1 MFGRQITLFRLLG
14 FEVKVDFS
22 WVFLALLVTWS
33 LAEGFFPAS
42 HPGLAPATYWSMGA
56 AGAAGLFASIVLH
69 ELSHSVVARHYRLPI
84 RGITLF
90 IFGGV
95 AQMEKEPESPKVE
108 FLMAAAGPVAS
119 AALAAGFYG
128 LSVVAAGAA
137 PVSVYGTTRYLAL
150 INGLLAAFNLLPA
163 FPLDGGRVFRS
174 ILWHLKGNL
183 EAATRTS
190 SRVGSAFGLGLMLL
204 GIVEVLT
211 GNVVG
216 GIWWVLIG
224 MFLRGAA
231 SASYMQMLT
240 RSALEGEP
248 VRRFMTAD
256 PVTVEPGVTVREL
269 VEDYVYRYHHEL
281 FPVADEGRLLGCV
294 SVRQVKALPREKWDW
309 TRVRDL
315 SEPCGEDNTVEA
327 DTDAVEVLAR
337 MNRTG
342 TSRLMVTERGR
353 LVGILTLKDMLAL
366 LSLKMDLEGKR

>member
-1 MFGRQITLFRLLG
+1 
-14 FEVKVDFS
+14 
-22 WVFLALLVTWS
+22 
-33 LAEGFFPAS
+33 
-42 HPGLAPATYWSMGA
+42 
-56 AGAAGLFASIVLH
+56 
-69 ELSHSVVARHYRLPI
+69 
-84 RGITLF
+84 
-90 IFGGV
+90 
-95 AQMEKEPESPKVE
+95 
-108 FLMAAAGPVAS
+108 
-119 AALAAGFYG
+119 
-128 LSVVAAGAA
+128 
-137 PVSVYGTTRYLAL
+137 
-150 INGLLAAFNLLPA
+150 
-163 FPLDGGRVFRS
+163 
-174 ILWHLKGNL
+174 
-183 EAATRTS
+183 
-190 SRVGSAFGLGLMLL
+190 
-204 GIVEVLT
+204 
-211 GNVVG
+211 VVG

>member
-1 MFGRQITLFRLLG
+1 
-14 FEVKVDFS
+14 
-22 WVFLALLVTWS
+22 
-33 LAEGFFPAS
+33 
-42 HPGLAPATYWSMGA
+42 MGA